1 MERVAEDVYR
11 LGSRWVNWYVL
22 VDDAALTVVDGGY
35 PGYYDQLAPA
45 LSTIGRTIADVQ
57 AILITHAHADH
68 LGSIAR
74 LQKKSRG
81 NVLAHPAEAPT
92 IESGAARPPPS
103 FFADAWRPRFARY
116 LVHAAK
122 NGGRSV
128 QPVSGVETFGDGD
141 VLDVPGRPRVLH
153 TPGHT
158 AGHCAFLVEDRG
170 VLFSGDA
177 IVTLDSVSGRTGPQ
191 LIRWNDDEEQ
201 AAASYKRLRDLE
213 VSVVLPGHGEPWLPS
228 SGPE

>member
-1 MERVAEDVYR
+1 VERVADGVYR

-22 VDDAALTVVDGGY
+22 EAADQVTVIDGGY

-45 LSTIGRTIADVQ
+45 LSSIGRAIADVQ

-68 LGSIAR
+68 LGSVAR
-74 LQKKSRG
+74 LRDESGGR
-81 NVLAHPAEAPT
+81 VLAHPDDAPT
-92 IESGAARPPPS
+92 IRKGNANPPPS
-103 FFADAWRPRFARY
+103 FFTDAWRPRFARY
-116 LVHAAK
+116 LLHAAA

-128 QPVSGVETFGDGD
+128 RPVSTVETFGDGD

-158 AGHCAFLVEDRG
+158 AGHCAFLLEDRG

-177 IVTLDSVSGRTGPQ
+177 LVTLDNVTGRTGPQ
-191 LIRWNDDEEQ
+191 PIRWNEDDDQ
-201 AAASYKRLRDLE
+201 AAASYKQLRDIE
-213 VSVVLPGHGEPWLPS
+213 TGVVLPGHGEPFR
-228 SGPE
+228 G